1 FFAPIAQGRPSQI
14 WFLALSAR
22 NIFVDVLLF
31 SFQGSCCAPCFGDL
45 INISR
50 LTIHVN
56 SFKKKL
62 FLSSNL
68 FLLRN
73 KRACRV
79 AGKLF

>member
-1 FFAPIAQGRPSQI
+1 AAITRGCI
-14 WFLALSAR
+14 
-22 NIFVDVLLF
+22 VDVLLF

-50 LTIHVN
+50 LAIHVN

-62 FLSSNL
+62 FLSTNL
-68 FLLRN
+68 FLLGN
-73 KRACRV
+73 KRACRF